1 MPKGNITEKQS
12 LLWFFYFLG
21 LFGTLLV
28 LHVVPQKL
36 CLHLK
41 ILENKRVRIFTSL
54 SKMFLHPSRFEILG
68 Q

>member
-21 LFGTLLV
+21 LFGTLPV

-36 CLHLK
+36 YLHLK
-41 ILENKRVRIFTSL
+41 ILENKRVRIFTLL
-54 SKMFLHPSRFEILG
+54 SKMFLHLSRFEILG